1 MVNECPVSKLH
12 DGGLQRLHSA
22 DDIAVNWLEETAKKA
37 RKNTDKP
44 NRSVSAPMI
53 LNCFK
58 WQSSCLVSI
67 FDSDPPCFWPPLKSC
82 KKLLTAELLNL
93 HSNITL
99 NGEISA
105 KYDIGIPNL
114 KW

>member
-44 NRSVSAPMI
+44 NRSLSAPII

-58 WQSSCLVSI
+58 WPSSCLVSI
-67 FDSDPPCFWPPLKSC
+67 FDSDHPCFWPPLKSC
-82 KKLLTAELLNL
+82 KKTVNCRAVKFALKYHIKWTDVN
-93 HSNITL
+93 
-99 NGEISA
+99 EI
-105 KYDIGIPNL
+105 
-114 KW
+114 